1 MKNNP
6 LVSAI
11 IPVYN
16 GERFLAEAI
25 ESILSQS
32 YHPIELIVVDDGSTD
47 KSKEITLS
55 YPSIRISTAM
65 KAP

>member
-55 YPSIRISTAM
+55 YPSIIYIY
-65 KAP
+65 